1 MIKRFLIAIVLLV
14 LVCGGIV
21 YFNIFRDQA
30 IQQFF
35 ANMPR
40 PPVTV
45 STETVEPITW
55 TPGIEAIGTVSA
67 IRGVDL
73 AVETTGVV
81 KDILFSANQKVE
93 DDEVMVQLDDA
104 VEKAD
109 LAAQKATANLAR
121 TALKRALD
129 LQKKGVGSDVTV
141 DAANAAAATAEANAA
156 RLQAVLDQKQ
166 LKAPFSGTAG
176 IPKIEVGQ
184 YVAPGTVVATLQ
196 DLDTMRTDFSIPEQ
210 DLSLLKIGQPI
221 VLGVDQS
228 SWPFQGK
235 ITGIDPK
242 VDASTRLVPVRAEVT
257 NPEGRLSPGQF
268 VQVKVLLPEETGII
282 AVVQTA
288 VVTSLYGDYVYVV
301 REAGAAEGQ
310 PAPAAEQQISEA
322 QSGTANA
329 QEAAP
334 AAEPPKLEARQVFVK
349 TGRRNE
355 GLVEILSGIK
365 AGDVVVTAGQ
375 NRLSNGAPVV
385 IDNSIT
391 PDKQAPAQ

>member
-329 QEAAP
+329 QEAPP
-334 AAEPPKLEARQVFVK
+334 AAEAPKLEARQVFVK